1 MLTRVLPGGRVAMR
15 GVANGGCRKETQK
28 SQEET
33 QDDEGLIILDHDAC
47 RDEHPIEVSI
57 EVCHAIVSVRRQS
70 SSSSSRHPRARFLGI
85 PFARSMQ
92 CWRGFH
98 LLQLKLLVSH
108 YADTPIYIFPP
119 YNK

>member
-70 SSSSSRHPRARFLGI
+70 NSSSRHPRARSLGI
-85 PFARSMQ
+85 PFPRS
-92 CWRGFH
+92 G
-98 LLQLKLLVSH
+98 
-108 YADTPIYIFPP
+108 APP
-119 YNK
+119 SVCEAFTSFSLSS